1 MAQTRKKAI
10 LQQVQRQRRNRTIAS
25 LVVAVVLIAVIVTA
39 AAFLAPKT
47 SLVPLPGYL
56 DQCATSATAYHAHPY
71 LTINI
76 SGTPMVIPGGVGI
89 EGGCNRPLHTHSID
103 GVIHIETA
111 EQRDYSLGD
120 FLMIWGNWANDRS
133 LTILNSTQVFN
144 NHGHV
149 TMTVNGAPPPLSVPG
164 DMKSYLFPRN
174 AGTNG
179 NPVPCSALS
188 TNPPGTCVLTKV
200 LITYTPGPSY

>member
-1 MAQTRKKAI
+1 MAQTRKKTI
-10 LQQVQRQRRNRTIAS
+10 LQQVHRQRRNRTIAS
-25 LVVAVVLIAVIVTA
+25 LIVAVVLIAVIVTA

-56 DQCATSATAYHAHPY
+56 DECVSSATAYHAHVY

-76 SGTPMVIPGGVGI
+76 SGTPMVIPGGTGI
-89 EGGCNRPLHTHSID
+89 EGGCNRPIHTHSTD
-103 GVIHIETA
+103 GVLHVETA

-120 FLMIWGNWANDRS
+120 FLTIWGNSANDRS
-133 LTILNSTQVFN
+133 LTILNSTQVFT
-144 NHGHV
+144 NHGTV
-149 TMTVNGAPPPLSVPG
+149 TMTVNGTPPPLPVPG

-179 NPVPCSALS
+179 QPAPCSALS
-188 TNPPGTCVLTKV
+188 TNPPGTCVLTRV
-200 LITYTPGPSY
+200 VIAYTA